1 MSVLSATAREPA
13 RALDSFDSSPSKTAD
28 HFEYFAWLFQC
39 DSRNRGIIAQ
49 GLDEAA
55 LLWKAVKASSGSILE
70 IGRKRAGST
79 VLLAAAGKGRL
90 VYSLDLR
97 LRPNDRCKEYLETRG
112 GVELRVAN
120 SRHTLPEVEIGFL
133 FVDGDHSFE
142 GVLADVLAHWNS
154 LRDTDGRAGLAAFHD
169 ALPNENYKWR
179 DSDRKLNRFW
189 IRLKNALRSKR
200 KPEIAPDY
208 AEGVNRVCQH
218 LLDREVAERW
228 GAASSMLV
236 LRKIRDLPDDF
247 AESLKSKTG

>member
-1 MSVLSATAREPA
+1 MEPE
-13 RALDSFDSSPSKTAD
+13 RSSGSFDSTTATAD

-55 LLWKAVKASSGSILE
+55 LLWRAVKASSGNILE

-90 VYSLDLR
+90 VYSIDLR
-97 LRPNDRCKEYLETRG
+97 LRPNDRCKEYLESRG
-112 GVELRVAN
+112 GVELRVAD
-120 SRHTLPEVEIGFL
+120 SRNALPEVAIGFL
-133 FVDGDHSFE
+133 FIDGDHSFE
-142 GVLADVLAHWNS
+142 GVLADVMAHWNS
-154 LRDTDGRAGLAAFHD
+154 LRDTNGRPGLAAFHD

-189 IRLKNALRSKR
+189 IRLKNRLRSTR
-200 KPEIAPDY
+200 KAEIAPDY
-208 AEGVNRVCQH
+208 AEGVNRVCHH
-218 LLDREVAERW
+218 LVDRGVAERW

-236 LRKIRDLPDDF
+236 LRKIKDLPDDF
-247 AESLKSKTG
+247 AESVAVKK